1 MSRVKQR
8 LVHWM
13 GRQVARFSRDE
24 DGASTVEMV
33 ILMSAS
39 ISLGLA
45 ATARITE
52 GVEGLSNAIRDQ
64 LINYEISTTFDQE

>member
-8 LVHWM
+8 LAHWM